1 MRKRRPA
8 NLFYHIGK
16 LENILINQ
24 RLSSINLRM
33 SHARVLRYIQ
43 KHPGCIQKE
52 VADYLFYQPASFTNV
67 VKMLEK
73 KQMIKRKTNPNNGLQ
88 KQLFLLP
95 AGKDVLKQV
104 NSAFEEVN
112 ELVSNVNTD
121 TLLELEAISANLEK
135 QVQNIKNKTI

>member
-1 MRKRRPA
+1 
-8 NLFYHIGK
+8 
-16 LENILINQ
+16 
-24 RLSSINLRM
+24 M

-112 ELVSNVNTD
+112 ELVSNVNSD

>member
-1 MRKRRPA
+1 
-8 NLFYHIGK
+8 
-16 LENILINQ
+16 
-24 RLSSINLRM
+24 
-33 SHARVLRYIQ
+33 
-43 KHPGCIQKE
+43 
-52 VADYLFYQPASFTNV
+52 
-67 VKMLEK
+67 
-73 KQMIKRKTNPNNGLQ
+73 MIKRKTNPNNGLQ